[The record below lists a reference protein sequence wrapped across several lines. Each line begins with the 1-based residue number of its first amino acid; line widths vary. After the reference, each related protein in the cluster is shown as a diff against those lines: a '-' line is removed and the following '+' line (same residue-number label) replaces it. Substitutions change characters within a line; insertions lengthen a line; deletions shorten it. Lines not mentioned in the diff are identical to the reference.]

1 MRRIACFNNFPTPS
15 SCSDDELRL
24 FWDET
29 MERYEKYVSNCEFE
43 RTEVAA
49 LEKRLDD
56 LDMLLEDIN
65 YEWSRRPWLIY

>member
-1 MRRIACFNNFPTPS
+1 
-15 SCSDDELRL
+15 
-24 FWDET
+24 